1 MSNENLTEQV
11 NEEVVEG
18 ATKAITSMP
27 VKAIGGALVTLAA
40 GYGIYKLGRLI
51 WKKVK
56 SNKEEDVVEAEV
68 VKEEAIED

>member
-1 MSNENLTEQV
+1 MSNENLTEHV

-18 ATKAITSMP
+18 ATNVFTSMP
-27 VKAIGGALVTLAA
+27 VKAIGGTLVTLAA
-40 GYGIYKLGRLI
+40 GYGFYKLGKLI

-56 SNKEEDVVEAEV
+56 SNKEEDVVEVEI